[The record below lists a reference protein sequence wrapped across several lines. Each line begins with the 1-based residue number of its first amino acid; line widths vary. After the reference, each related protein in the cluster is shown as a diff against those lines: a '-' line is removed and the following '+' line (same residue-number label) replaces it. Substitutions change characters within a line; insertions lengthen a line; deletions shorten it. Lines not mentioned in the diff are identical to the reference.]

1 MLRPIFTLDYE
12 IHGNGEGCPY
22 RLMVEPTARMLDQ
35 FDRYG
40 AKLTIMA
47 EVAEIAQYG
56 RYASEHGI
64 DRFHYAEIV
73 KQLEDAIR
81 RGHDVQLHLHPS
93 YVNARNEDGRW
104 LQDWSEYDFAR
115 LGVERMA
122 ELVQFG
128 KSFLEN
134 LLQRIDSSYR
144 CHVFRAANWSVVPSC
159 NIVRVLAENG
169 FHIDSSVFK
178 YGKRNKGV
186 RFDYSNAPSALVPW
200 RPGDEDICTKSETG
214 RLWEFPIYSE
224 QRWIGAFITP
234 QRLARASL
242 GALHRH
248 RFAQL
253 RDETVPGVVS
263 YRTKQGRFWK
273 RWRIRKHAWK
283 ADFNQCTGTQLINAL
298 GRAEAAYGRRDVHLP
313 FILIGHSK
321 LFSRFNEWSI
331 RNFLEHIA
339 RRPER
344 YQFSRFRDIDL
355 AAVSQ
360 YWKQVEQQS
369 LKFEPGVFRP

>member
-73 KQLEDAIR
+73 RQLEDAIR

-93 YVNARNEDGRW
+93 YVNARAEDGRW

-115 LGVERMA
+115 LGVERMT

-134 LLQRIDSSYR
+134 LLQRTDSSYR
-144 CHVFRAANWSVVPSC
+144 CHVFRAANWSVVPSR

-178 YGKRNKGV
+178 YGRRKKGV

-200 RPGDEDICTKSETG
+200 RAGDEDICTKSETG
-214 RLWEFPIYSE
+214 SLWEFPIYSE

-234 QRLARASL
+234 QRVARASL

-248 RFAQL
+248 RFAQST
-253 RDETVPGVVS
+253 DEATPEVAPHRAKHGAV
-263 YRTKQGRFWK
+263 WE

-298 GRAEAAYGRRDVHLP
+298 GRAEAAHAARDVQLP

-331 RNFLEHIA
+331 RSLLEHIA
-339 RRPER
+339 KRPER
-344 YQFSRFRDIDL
+344 YQFSRFGDIDL
-355 AAVSQ
+355 AAVNQ
-360 YWKQVEQQS
+360 YWKQVE
-369 LKFEPGVFRP
+369 